1 MLKRMESLEEFLK
14 QAESDEDEL
23 AWVEQISVLEA
34 RIKEIELEQEERE
47 AAKAAQEKKEKE
59 AEAEA
64 RRKKKK
70 EEEEAARRLKEQ
82 LANAGSLEE

>member
-1 MLKRMESLEEFLK
+1 L
-14 QAESDEDEL
+14 DD
-23 AWVEQISVLEA
+23 
-34 RIKEIELEQEERE
+34 
-47 AAKAAQEKKEKE
+47 E

-70 EEEEAARRLKEQ
+70 EEDEAARRLKEQ